1 MHVSEGLARGLMGI
15 AYNPASLLFEA
26 DVTAVDL
33 GEMTER
39 AWIGTCPGPPW

>member
-1 MHVSEGLARGLMGI
+1 MHVSEGLARGLMGL